1 MEVIMVKKYISLLL
15 VAWLQYASVQAMLP
29 AEQFPADTTLPQ
41 KKAFLRNLVPP
52 CPIANNAK
60 EVTVLA
66 ALANWNAINRPQA
79 GMPAVVLDYVLV
91 DEPLV
96 DDQIVDAGILPMQV
110 PAVNPVV
117 NPVGFFERLNK
128 YEIATLVVSMM
139 ACYNIAVALDQ
150 ETGFCLFTQGDER
163 VICKISAQYSDNKTV
178 QADFIKLLVA
188 GTVVGYFA
196 KKLFLG
202 R

>member
-1 MEVIMVKKYISLLL
+1 MVKKYISLLF
-15 VAWLQYASVQAMLP
+15 VAAGLQYASVQAMLP
-29 AEQFPADTTLPQ
+29 VEQFPADTTLPQ

-52 CPIANNAK
+52 CPIANNAR

-66 ALANWNAINRPQA
+66 ALANWNAVNRPQA
-79 GMPAVVLDYVLV
+79 DAPAAV
-91 DEPLV
+91 DV
-96 DDQIVDAGILPMQV
+96 QVDAPVAELGVLPL
-110 PAVNPVV
+110 PI
-117 NPVGFFERLNK
+117 PVGFFERLNN
-128 YEIATLVVSMM
+128 YEMAILAVSMM

-163 VICKISAQYSDNKTV
+163 FICKVSAQYSDNKTV